1 MAQQWGGSGAKQQ
14 TQYAS
19 VNIKGGVIVRR
30 FLRFF
35 VAQVEPA
42 ITGTATTRDTCSSRN
57 ESRPLNWASVGLLLS
72 LLAASQFSA
81 QTSMS
86 KEWTTIS
93 KGDSNVYFS
102 GVDQP
107 EILTAKTKSSDDNM
121 SINELLLLK
130 TDLTSHSSFI
140 YLQIIEAGVDAF
152 DVYDSLK
159 DKAAFSQI
167 AQKWVPQ
174 GTVGEVKSRENIE
187 GKYIYVAVKIDQGEK
202 CVVALQGYDSLSAD
216 VDIAYPIR
224 AIVHFKY
231 CSNKTEKE
239 ILDKFDSIRVK
250 D

>member
-1 MAQQWGGSGAKQQ
+1 M
-14 TQYAS
+14 
-19 VNIKGGVIVRR
+19 RR

-42 ITGTATTRDTCSSRN
+42 ITATATTRDTCSPRN
-57 ESRPLNWASVGLLLS
+57 ERRPLNWASAGLLLG

-81 QTSMS
+81 QTSQS
-86 KEWTTIS
+86 REWNTID

-102 GVDQP
+102 SVEQP
-107 EILTAKTKSSDDNM
+107 EILTAKTKLADDNM
-121 SINELLLLK
+121 AMNELLLLK

-140 YLQIIEAGVDAF
+140 YLQIIEASIDVF
-152 DVYDSLK
+152 DEFVNESLK
-159 DKAAFSQI
+159 DKADLSQN
-167 AQKWVPQ
+167 ARKWVPQ
-174 GTVGEVKSRENIE
+174 GTVGEVKSRENME
-187 GKYIYVAVKIDQGEK
+187 GKYIYVAVKIDQDKK
-202 CVVALQGYDSLSAD
+202 CVVALQGFDSLGSD
-216 VDIAYPIR
+216 VEIANPIR

>member
-1 MAQQWGGSGAKQQ
+1 M
-14 TQYAS
+14 
-19 VNIKGGVIVRR
+19 RR

-35 VAQVEPA
+35 MAQVDLA
-42 ITGTATTRDTCSSRN
+42 ITATATTRDTCSPRN
-57 ESRPLNWASVGLLLS
+57 ERHPLNWASAGLLLG

-81 QTSMS
+81 QTSKS
-86 KEWTTIS
+86 REWTAIS
-93 KGDSNVYFS
+93 KGDSNIYFS
-102 GVDQP
+102 GVEQP
-107 EILTAKTKSSDDNM
+107 EILTAKTKLADDNM
-121 SINELLLLK
+121 AINELLLLK

-140 YLQIIEAGVDAF
+140 YLQIIEASVDAF

-159 DKAAFSQI
+159 DKADLSQI
-167 AQKWVPQ
+167 ARKWVPQ

-187 GKYIYVAVKIDQGEK
+187 GKYIYVAVKIDQDKK

-216 VDIAYPIR
+216 VDIADPIR

>member
-1 MAQQWGGSGAKQQ
+1 M
-14 TQYAS
+14 
-19 VNIKGGVIVRR
+19 RR
-30 FLRFF
+30 LLRFF

-42 ITGTATTRDTCSSRN
+42 ITATATTRDTCSPRN
-57 ESRPLNWASVGLLLS
+57 ERRPLNWASVGLLLG

-81 QTSMS
+81 QTSKS
-86 KEWTTIS
+86 REWTAIS
-93 KGDSNVYFS
+93 KGDSNIYFS
-102 GVDQP
+102 GVEQP
-107 EILTAKTKSSDDNM
+107 EILTAKTKLADDNM
-121 SINELLLLK
+121 AINELLLLK

-140 YLQIIEAGVDAF
+140 YLQIIEASVDAF

-159 DKAAFSQI
+159 DKADLSQI
-167 AQKWVPQ
+167 ARKWVPQ

-187 GKYIYVAVKIDQGEK
+187 GKYIYVAVKIDQDKK
-202 CVVALQGYDSLSAD
+202 CVVALQGFDSLGSD
-216 VDIAYPIR
+216 VEIANPIR